1 MSAGHDATTPAT
13 SGEEESKRKGEYSSR
28 EFEENAK
35 VGRAVDSALRDA
47 RCVRV
52 SLGERRVGNYNVLV
66 RRRVQRKIPTL
77 VPQRRKHNL
86 PDTVISF

>member
-13 SGEEESKRKGEYSSR
+13 SGEEESKRKGEHASR

-35 VGRAVDSALRDA
+35 GGRALDSALRDA

-52 SLGERRVGNYNVLV
+52 SLGERRVGNYNVLG
-66 RRRVQRKIPTL
+66 RRECSENYPHLCLHAMHATQTQP
-77 VPQRRKHNL
+77 P
-86 PDTVISF
+86 